1 MSINDFSYESQA
13 NKGII
18 NGQLNYYVVL
28 QYRMNGLMSGDK
40 GKYAIPPLNSVLG
53 AFYFPY
59 LEGEADATST
69 TDRAKWKNNDELTG
83 NSVIVKY
90 PSSMEIMSVNGFKIV
105 ETPMVD
111 GTVNGVGYLQ
121 PEKILSLP
129 EEEVNKPLFQFDAYP
144 TPERTTDFNWQNES
158 KCFQYPFRYLEI
170 NDGLN
175 GQMFLEPQLLAPKN
189 NEFRVRHSLNPNGT
203 YDLYVKGYKGDNN
216 GISEKLTCGGLSV
229 PVAKDTYLNYLYE
242 NKNQRELFQLNQL
255 TNTITSLAS
264 GNINGMMSVV
274 NAELNRTATESDM
287 KNIPPT
293 ISYGGNYIEG
303 LTRQKYL
310 QLIPHR
316 VNDDD
321 MNKIALFFHQYGYA
335 QNQLMQPTFK
345 GRKYWN
351 YLQTQDCH
359 LKVPNCPK
367 EHLQQLKQI
376 FDNGVTV
383 WHKAN
388 GDMFENTEKDNVE
401 I

>member
-28 QYRMNGLMSGDK
+28 QYRMNSLMSGDM

-59 LEGEADATST
+59 LEGEAEATST

-90 PSSMEIMSVNGFKIV
+90 PSSMEITSVNGFKIV
-105 ETPMVD
+105 ENPMVD

-121 PEKILSLP
+121 PEKILKLP
-129 EEEVNKPLFQFDAYP
+129 ELEVNKQLFVFDAYP
-144 TPERTTDFNWQNES
+144 TVERTTDFNWMNES

-175 GQMFLEPQLLAPKN
+175 GQMFLEPQLLSPKN
-189 NEFRVRHSLNPNGT
+189 NKFMVRHSLNPNGT
-203 YDLYVKGYKGDNN
+203 YDLYVKGYKGDDN

-264 GNINGMMSVV
+264 GNISGMMSVV
-274 NAELNRTATESDM
+274 NTELNRTATESDM

-303 LTRQKYL
+303 LTRQEYL

-335 QNQLMQPTFK
+335 QNKLMQPTFK

-376 FDNGVTV
+376 FDNGCTV

-388 GDMFENTEKDNVE
+388 GEMFENTEKDNVE
-401 I
+401 L

>member
-18 NGQLNYYVVL
+18 NGQINYYVIL
-28 QYRMNGLMSGDK
+28 NYRLRTYMGSKEDNR
-40 GKYAIPPLNSVLG
+40 YAIPPLNSVMS
-53 AFYFPY
+53 AYYFPY
-59 LEGEADATST
+59 LDGEVDTTSSEN
-69 TDRAKWKNNDELTG
+69 RKKWICNDDLTG
-83 NSVIVKY
+83 NTVMINY
-90 PSSMEIMSVNGFKIV
+90 PDVEEMEISYGVKLALNKAV
-105 ETPMVD
+105 SDKT
-111 GTVNGVGYLQ
+111 VGYLR
-121 PEKILSLP
+121 PEKVLSLP
-129 EEEVNKPLFQFDAYP
+129 EVEVNKELFQFDAYP
-144 TPERTTDFNWQNES
+144 TVERTTDFNWMNES

-175 GQMFLEPQLLAPKN
+175 GQMFLEPQLLSPKN
-189 NEFRVRHSLNPNGT
+189 NKFMVRHSLNPNGT
-203 YDLYVKGYKGDNN
+203 YDLYVKNYKGDNN

-264 GNINGMMSVV
+264 GNIGGMMSVV

-303 LTRQKYL
+303 ITRQEYL

-335 QNQLMQPTFK
+335 QNKLMQPSFK

-376 FDNGVTV
+376 FDSGVTV

-388 GDMFENTEKDNVE
+388 GEMFENTEKDNVE

>member
-18 NGQLNYYVVL
+18 NGQINYYVIL
-28 QYRMNGLMSGDK
+28 NYRLRTYMGSEEDNR
-40 GKYAIPPLNSVLG
+40 YAIPPLNSVMS
-53 AFYFPY
+53 AYYFPY
-59 LEGEADATST
+59 LDGEVNATTSENRT
-69 TDRAKWKNNDELTG
+69 KWICNDDLTG
-83 NSVIVKY
+83 NTVMINY
-90 PSSMEIMSVNGFKIV
+90 PNAEEMEISYGVKLALNKDV
-105 ETPMVD
+105 SDNT
-111 GTVNGVGYLQ
+111 VGYLK
-121 PEKILSLP
+121 PEKVLSLP
-129 EEEVNKPLFQFDAYP
+129 EAEVNKLLFQFDAYP
-144 TPERTTDFNWQNES
+144 TVERTTEFNWMNES

-175 GQMFLEPQLLAPKN
+175 GQMFLEPQLLSAKN

-203 YDLYVKGYKGDNN
+203 YDLYVKGYKGDDN

-264 GNINGMMSVV
+264 GNIGGMMSVV

-303 LTRQKYL
+303 LTRQEYL

-335 QNQLMQPTFK
+335 QNKLMQPSYK
-345 GRKYWN
+345 NRRYWN

-367 EHLQQLKQI
+367 EHLQELKQI

-383 WHKAN
+383 WHYEQTY
-388 GDMFENTEKDNVE
+388 MYEYTEWDNVE
-401 I
+401 V

>member
-18 NGQLNYYVVL
+18 NGQINYYVVL
-28 QYRMNGLMSGDK
+28 QYRMNALISGDK
-40 GKYAIPPLNSVLG
+40 GKYAIPPLNAVLG

-59 LEGEADATST
+59 LEGETEATST
-69 TDRAKWKNNDELTG
+69 EDRTKWINNDELTG

-90 PSSMEIMSVNGFKIV
+90 PTNMKITSVNGFDIV
-105 ETPMVD
+105 ENPVSGD
-111 GTVNGVGYLQ
+111 TVSGVGYLQ

-129 EEEVNKPLFQFDAYP
+129 EAEVNKLLFQFDAYP
-144 TPERTTDFNWQNES
+144 TVERTTEFNWMNES

-175 GQMFLEPQLLAPKN
+175 GQMFLEPQLLSPKN
-189 NEFRVRHSLNPNGT
+189 NEFRIRHSLNPNGT
-203 YDLYVKGYKGDNN
+203 YDLYVKGYKGDDN

-264 GNINGMMSVV
+264 GNIGGMMSVV

-303 LTRQKYL
+303 LTRQEYL

-335 QNQLMQPTFK
+335 QNQLMQPSFK

-351 YLQTQDCH
+351 YLQTADCH

-388 GDMFENTEKDNVE
+388 GEMFENTEKDNVE
-401 I
+401 L

>member
-28 QYRMNGLMSGDK
+28 QYRMNALMKGDK

-59 LEGEADATST
+59 LEGEAEATST

-105 ETPMVD
+105 ENPMVD

-121 PEKILSLP
+121 PEKVLSLP
-129 EEEVNKPLFQFDAYP
+129 ELEVNKELFQFDAYP
-144 TPERTTDFNWQNES
+144 TVERTTEFNWQNES

-189 NEFRVRHSLNPNGT
+189 NKFMVRHSLNPIGT

-229 PVAKDTYLNYLYE
+229 PIAKDTYLNYLYE
-242 NKNQRELFQLNQL
+242 N
-255 TNTITSLAS
+255 
-264 GNINGMMSVV
+264 
-274 NAELNRTATESDM
+274 
-287 KNIPPT
+287 
-293 ISYGGNYIEG
+293 
-303 LTRQKYL
+303 
-310 QLIPHR
+310 
-316 VNDDD
+316 
-321 MNKIALFFHQYGYA
+321 
-335 QNQLMQPTFK
+335 
-345 GRKYWN
+345 
-351 YLQTQDCH
+351 
-359 LKVPNCPK
+359 
-367 EHLQQLKQI
+367 
-376 FDNGVTV
+376 
-383 WHKAN
+383 
-388 GDMFENTEKDNVE
+388 
-401 I
+401 

>member
-18 NGQLNYYVVL
+18 NGQINYYVVL
-28 QYRMNGLMSGDK
+28 QYRMNTLISGDK
-40 GKYAIPPLNSVLG
+40 EKYAIPPLNSVLG

-59 LEGEADATST
+59 LEGETEATST
-69 TDRAKWKNNDELTG
+69 TDRTKWINNDELTG

-90 PSSMEIMSVNGFKIV
+90 PSEMKITSVNGFEIV
-105 ETPMVD
+105 ENPMAD
-111 GTVNGVGYLQ
+111 GSVKGVGYLQ
-121 PEKILSLP
+121 PEKVLSLP
-129 EEEVNKPLFQFDAYP
+129 ELEVNKQLFEFDAYP
-144 TPERTTDFNWQNES
+144 SPERTTEFNWMNES
-158 KCFQYPFRYLEI
+158 KCFQYPFRYFEI

-189 NEFRVRHSLNPNGT
+189 NKFMVRHSLNPNGT
-203 YDLYVKGYKGDNN
+203 YDLYVKGYKGDDN

-255 TNTITSLAS
+255 TNTITSLAC
-264 GNINGMMSVV
+264 GNISGMMSVV
-274 NAELNRTATESDM
+274 NAELNRTATENDM
-287 KNIPPT
+287 KYIPPT

-303 LTRQKYL
+303 LTRQEYL
-310 QLIPHR
+310 QLIPLR

-335 QNQLMQPTFK
+335 QNKLMQPSFK

-359 LKVPNCPK
+359 LKVNNCPK

-388 GDMFENTEKDNVE
+388 GDMFENTEKDNTE